1 MVKKPQGSG
10 QAGMHKRRPTHLC
23 RSWLFLNGA
32 EAQTLKGAVE
42 SGSDVLI
49 QEFEDFTPPALR
61 PDARGLATEI
71 YAEWRTSNV
80 VVAARINP
88 LESDDGMA
96 DLTSIM
102 AGDPDI
108 VALPKVEDP
117 AQVVTL
123 ARELDRLERELGRVA
138 QSTEI
143 LPNIELARG
152 VMQTF
157 AIARASPRVRACL
170 LASEDLAADLG
181 AERGRDGIELA
192 YCRQRF
198 LMECVAARVMAVDY
212 PYTWRD
218 NEGVEAETRMA
229 RRLGFKAKSAVV
241 TEHAAIIN
249 STLTPTQ
256 DEVDNARR
264 IVTTF
269 EAAQAGG
276 DARVDLDG
284 SMIEVPIYTN
294 AKRLLQRAKDLAER

>member
-1 MVKKPQGSG
+1 MY
-10 QAGMHKRRPTHLC
+10 KRRPTHLC

-32 EAQTLKGAVE
+32 EAHVLKGAVA

-49 QEFEDFTPPALR
+49 QEFEDFTPPDLR
-61 PDARGLATEI
+61 PAARRLA
-71 YAEWRTSNV
+71 AEVYPVWRSSNV

-88 LESDDGMA
+88 LSCDDGIA
-96 DLTSIM
+96 DLTAVM
-102 AGDPDI
+102 AGAPDI
-108 VALPKVEDP
+108 VALPKVADP
-117 AQVVTL
+117 AQVVAL
-123 ARELDRLERELGRVA
+123 SRALDRLEHGLGREA

-143 LPNIELARG
+143 LPNIEFARG

-198 LMECVAARVMAVDY
+198 LMECVAAGVVAIDY

-218 NEGVEAETRMA
+218 VDGVEAETRKA

-241 TEHAAIIN
+241 AEHAAVIN
-249 STLTPTQ
+249 SIMTPSR
-256 DEVDNARR
+256 DEIDDARR
-264 IVTTF
+264 IVAAF

-276 DARVDLDG
+276 AARVDLDG
-284 SMIEVPIYTN
+284 AMIEVPIYTN
-294 AKRLLQRAKDLAER
+294 AQRLLRRASDLADW